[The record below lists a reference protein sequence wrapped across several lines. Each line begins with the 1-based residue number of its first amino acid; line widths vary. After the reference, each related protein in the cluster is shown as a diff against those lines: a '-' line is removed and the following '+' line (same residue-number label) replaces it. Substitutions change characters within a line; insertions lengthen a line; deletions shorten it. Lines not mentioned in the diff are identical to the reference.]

1 MTICY
6 FQWKI
11 RSMGSEFYKWTHRS
25 RDTWSSR
32 WPLITVMAGNM
43 WQSLASA
50 PCSTC
55 MEPLVSGRHVTS
67 VRSPCLGLELEPLL
81 LSSPA
86 SLHSGLQ
93 AFQLCLW
100 FSQRARFPPAS
111 KTHTPQ
117 SSSWEKSFPRCFLAN
132 IQKFPN
138 LFSWNCFLQ
147 SGCLRTSSQLA
158 ADVRVAVV

>member
-43 WQSLASA
+43 WQSLASG

-93 AFQLCLW
+93 AFQICLW

-111 KTHTPQ
+111 MTPHTTILLLRKVLPSLFPCEH
-117 SSSWEKSFPRCFLAN
+117 SSSQICSLKSASC
-132 IQKFPN
+132 K
-138 LFSWNCFLQ
+138 
-147 SGCLRTSSQLA
+147 
-158 ADVRVAVV
+158 ADV